1 MSHQPFF
8 GSLVASS
15 LLLRAKGR
23 EELPAAGAALHVLV
37 QVWDELVSGLEQIQ
51 TSPEGLDVVLASSP
65 SHRTV
70 LEGSWTR
77 TFTVLSFLPQCP
89 LPQKARSRAGVGSH
103 WH

>member
-1 MSHQPFF
+1 MASGVTSAILRQPGGIFTIVV
-8 GSLVASS
+8 SQ
-15 LLLRAKGR
+15 RQ
-23 EELPAAGAALHVLV
+23 EELPAAGAALRVLV

-77 TFTVLSFLPQCP
+77 TFTVLFFLPQCP
-89 LPQKARSRAGVGSH
+89 LP
-103 WH
+103 